1 MKTTKTDEA
10 KSEDD
15 MEEEYRKHVKGVL
28 SFMPR
33 DKKRKEIQ
41 YLFRVLRFP
50 PNPSYTIALF
60 AEQKRDAQTR
70 VRRKDNNLFG
80 VFFR

>member
-41 YLFRVLRFP
+41 
-50 PNPSYTIALF
+50 
-60 AEQKRDAQTR
+60 
-70 VRRKDNNLFG
+70 
-80 VFFR
+80 